1 MLTPATTLL
10 IVTDIQGNLAR
21 LMYER
26 ESLYRNASILIDGM
40 KTLGVPIL
48 WVEQYPQGLG
58 PTIPEIASHLDGL
71 SPLPKRSFSS
81 LREPEIRAAFDG
93 FGRPQIVICGIET
106 HVCVYQTSMDII
118 ASGAEVHVPVDAV
131 SSRTELN
138 RQVGL
143 DRIAR
148 AGGHLT
154 SVETVLFEL
163 LATSEAPAFKDI
175 IRLVK

>member
-1 MLTPATTLL
+1 MLTPTATLL

-21 LMYER
+21 AMHER
-26 ESLYRNASILIDGM
+26 ESLYRNAEILIDGM
-40 KTLGVPIL
+40 KALGVPIL

-58 PTIPEIASHLDGL
+58 ATIPEIASHLEGL

-81 LREPEIRAAFDG
+81 LGDPEIRAAFNR
-93 FGRPQIVICGIET
+93 FGRPNVVICGIET
-106 HVCVYQTSMDII
+106 HVCVYQTAMDII

-131 SSRTELN
+131 SSRTPLN

-143 DRIAR
+143 DKIAR
-148 AGGHLT
+148 AGGNHT